1 MLGRTRALTRHAR
14 GFENEPVTRLLI
26 LLTLPEKIRMQY
38 YNGLLCEFPDL
49 AIDLVDHH
57 SKVDPYIGSADI
69 LLTFGAHMA
78 DHVLEKG
85 AKLKWIQALGTGVD
99 GIVDRPPFRE
109 GVLVTNM
116 HGLHG
121 DSVPEAAVMLMLA
134 LARDLP
140 RAMRNRNA
148 RKWERYPSQL
158 LKGKTVGIFGV
169 GAIARS
175 LAPKCKSFGMKVI
188 GITSAVRGVEG
199 FDRMVRRDDLESVLG
214 ELDFL
219 VLLTPY
225 TPETRGIVG
234 AKVLAAMKPS
244 AFLVNLAR
252 GGIVD
257 EDALLAALRS
267 RRLAGAALDVFAE
280 EPLPDGHVFW
290 GMDNVI
296 VTPHLGGFH
305 DQYAQEALP
314 TVVDNFRKFL
324 SGDVAHMAN
333 VVKR

>member
-1 MLGRTRALTRHAR
+1 
-14 GFENEPVTRLLI
+14 
-26 LLTLPEKIRMQY
+26 MQY
-38 YNGLLCEFPDL
+38 YKGLREAFPEMS
-49 AIDLVDHH
+49 IDLVDHH

-78 DHVLEKG
+78 DRVLEKG
-85 AKLKWIQALGTGVD
+85 RKLKWIQALGTGVD

-121 DSVPEAAVMLMLA
+121 DSVPEAAIMLMLA

-140 RAMRNRNA
+140 RAMRQRNA

-158 LKGKTVGIFGV
+158 LKGKTVGVFGV

-175 LAPKCKSFGMKVI
+175 LAPKCKSFGMRVV
-188 GITSAVRGVEG
+188 GITSSVRSMDG
-199 FDRMVRRDDLESVLG
+199 FDRMVHRNEIETAVR

-257 EDALLAALRS
+257 EETLLSALREN
-267 RRLAGAALDVFAE
+267 RLAGAALDVFAT
-280 EPLPDGHVFW
+280 EPLPEDHPFW
-290 GMDNVI
+290 SMDNVI

-305 DQYAQEALP
+305 DQYAKEALP
-314 TVVDNFRKFL
+314 TVVDNVRKFL
-324 SGDVAHMAN
+324 AGDIDNMAN
-333 VVKR
+333 IVKR

>member
-1 MLGRTRALTRHAR
+1 M
-14 GFENEPVTRLLI
+14 TRLLI
-26 LLTLPEKIRMQY
+26 LLTLPEKVRMQY
-38 YNGLLCEFPDL
+38 YDGLRGAFPGL

-85 AKLKWIQALGTGVD
+85 KKLRWIQALGTGVD

-121 DSVPEAAVMLMLA
+121 DSVPEAAIMLMLA

-140 RAMRNRNA
+140 RAMRNRDA
-148 RKWERYPSQL
+148 RKWERYPSRL

-169 GAIARS
+169 GAIAKS

-199 FDRMVRRDDLESVLG
+199 FDRMVRRDDLESAVG

-225 TPETRGIVG
+225 TRETQGIVG
-234 AKVLAAMKPS
+234 AKVLAAMKPA

-257 EDALLAALRS
+257 EDALLGALRGG
-267 RRLAGAALDVFAE
+267 RLAGAALDVFAS
-280 EPLPDGHVFW
+280 EPLPGDHPFW
-290 GMDNVI
+290 SMDNVI

-305 DQYAQEALP
+305 DQYAEEALP
-314 TVVDNFRKFL
+314 TVIENFRKFL
-324 SGDVAHMAN
+324 AGDVAHMVN
-333 VVKR
+333 VVKH

>member
-1 MLGRTRALTRHAR
+1 MLVGSAMI
-14 GFENEPVTRLLI
+14 RLLI

-38 YNGLLCEFPDL
+38 YRGLREAFPEMS
-49 AIDLVDHH
+49 IDLVDHH

-85 AKLKWIQALGTGVD
+85 KKLKWIQALGTGVD

-140 RAMRNRNA
+140 RAMRNRDA

-175 LAPKCKSFGMKVI
+175 LAPKCKSFGMRVV
-188 GITSAVRGVEG
+188 GITSSVRSMEG
-199 FDRMVRRDDLESVLG
+199 FDRMVHRDEIGTAVR

-225 TPETRGIVG
+225 TAETRGIVG
-234 AKVLAAMKPS
+234 EKVIGAMKPS

-257 EDALLAALRS
+257 EDALVSALREG
-267 RRLAGAALDVFAE
+267 RLAGAALDVFAT
-280 EPLPDGHVFW
+280 EPLPEDHPLW
-290 GMDNVI
+290 SMDNVI

-305 DQYAQEALP
+305 DQYAEEALP
-314 TVVDNFRKFL
+314 TVVENFRKFL
-324 SGDVAHMAN
+324 AGELDNMKN
-333 VVKR
+333 VVRR

>member
-1 MLGRTRALTRHAR
+1 M
-14 GFENEPVTRLLI
+14 TRLLI

-38 YNGLLCEFPDL
+38 YKGLREAFPEMS
-49 AIDLVDHH
+49 IDLVDHH

-85 AKLKWIQALGTGVD
+85 KKLRWIQALGTGVD
-99 GIVDRPPFRE
+99 GIVDRTPFRK

-121 DSVPEAAVMLMLA
+121 DSVPEAAIMLMLA

-140 RAMRNRNA
+140 RAMRQRNA

-175 LAPKCKSFGMKVI
+175 LAPKCRSFGMTVV
-188 GITSAVRGVEG
+188 GITSAPRAMEG
-199 FDRMVRRDDLESVLG
+199 FDRMVHRDDLESAVR

-225 TPETRGIVG
+225 TPETHGIVG
-234 AKVLAAMKPS
+234 AKMLAAMKPS

-257 EDALLAALRS
+257 EDALVGALREK
-267 RRLAGAALDVFAE
+267 RLAGAALDVFAA
-280 EPLPDGHVFW
+280 EPLPEDHPLW
-290 GMDNVI
+290 SMDNVI

-305 DQYAQEALP
+305 DQYAEEALP
-314 TVVDNFRKFL
+314 TVVENFRKFL
-324 SGDVAHMAN
+324 AGDLDKMKN

>member
-1 MLGRTRALTRHAR
+1 M
-14 GFENEPVTRLLI
+14 PRLLI
-26 LLTLPEKIRMQY
+26 LLTLPEKVRMQY
-38 YNGLLCEFPDL
+38 YRGLRDAFPEM

-57 SKVDPYIGSADI
+57 SKVDPYIDSADI

-85 AKLKWIQALGTGVD
+85 RKLRWIQALGTGVD

-121 DSVPEAAVMLMLA
+121 DSVPEAAIMLMLA
-134 LARDLP
+134 MARDLP
-140 RAMRNRNA
+140 RSMRQRNA
-148 RKWERYPSQL
+148 RKWDRYPSQL

-169 GAIARS
+169 GAIAKS

-199 FDRMVRRDDLESVLG
+199 FDRMVRRDDLESAVG

-225 TPETRGIVG
+225 TAETHGIVG
-234 AKVLAAMKPS
+234 ARVLAAMKPT

-252 GGIVD
+252 GGIVE
-257 EDALLAALRS
+257 EDALVHALREKH
-267 RRLAGAALDVFAE
+267 LAGAALDVFAI
-280 EPLPDGHVFW
+280 EPLPQDHPLW
-290 GMDNVI
+290 SMDNVI

-305 DQYAQEALP
+305 DQYAEQALP
-314 TVVDNFRKFL
+314 TVIENFRKFL
-324 SGDVAHMAN
+324 SGDTAGMTN

>member
-1 MLGRTRALTRHAR
+1 
-14 GFENEPVTRLLI
+14 
-26 LLTLPEKIRMQY
+26 
-38 YNGLLCEFPDL
+38 
-49 AIDLVDHH
+49 
-57 SKVDPYIGSADI
+57 
-69 LLTFGAHMA
+69 MA

-85 AKLKWIQALGTGVD
+85 KKLRWIQALGTGVD
-99 GIVDRPPFRE
+99 GIVDRPPFRK
-109 GVLVTNM
+109 GVLVSNM

-121 DSVPEAAVMLMLA
+121 DSVPEAAIMLMLA

-140 RAMRNRNA
+140 RALRQRNA

-175 LAPKCKSFGMKVI
+175 LAPKCRSFGMTVV
-188 GITSAVRGVEG
+188 GITSAPRAMEG
-199 FDRMVRRDDLESVLG
+199 FDRMVHRDDLESAVR

-225 TPETRGIVG
+225 TPETHGIVG
-234 AKVLAAMKPS
+234 AKMLAAMKPS

-257 EDALLAALRS
+257 EDALVGALREK
-267 RRLAGAALDVFAE
+267 RLAGAALDVFAA
-280 EPLPDGHVFW
+280 EPLPEDHPLW
-290 GMDNVI
+290 SMDNVI

-305 DQYAQEALP
+305 DQYAEEALP
-314 TVVDNFRKFL
+314 TVVENFRKFL
-324 SGDVAHMAN
+324 AGDLDKMKN

>member
-1 MLGRTRALTRHAR
+1 MRVIHM
-14 GFENEPVTRLLI
+14 TRLLI

-38 YNGLLCEFPDL
+38 YNRLHSEFPEMT
-49 AIDLVDHH
+49 IDLVDHH
-57 SKVDPYIGSADI
+57 SKVDPHIGAADI

-85 AKLKWIQALGTGVD
+85 RKLRWIQALGTGVD
-99 GIVDRPPFRE
+99 GIVDRAPFRE

-121 DSVPEAAVMLMLA
+121 DSVPESAVMLMLA

-140 RAMRNRNA
+140 RAMRQRNA

-175 LAPKCKSFGMKVI
+175 LAPKCKSFGMTVV
-188 GITSAVRGVEG
+188 GISSVPRSMDGFDHMIHRDKIEAAVR
-199 FDRMVRRDDLESVLG
+199 D
-214 ELDFL
+214 LDFL

-225 TPETRGIVG
+225 TAETQGIID
-234 AKVLAAMKPS
+234 AEVLAAMKPT

-257 EDALLAALRS
+257 EEALVRALREK
-267 RRLAGAALDVFAE
+267 RLAGAALDVFAT
-280 EPLPDGHVFW
+280 EPLPEDHPLW
-290 GMDNVI
+290 SMDNVI

-305 DQYAQEALP
+305 DQYAEEALP
-314 TVVDNFRKFL
+314 TVVENFRNFL
-324 SGDVAHMAN
+324 AGDIAKMKN

>member
-1 MLGRTRALTRHAR
+1 MA
-14 GFENEPVTRLLI
+14 RLLI
-26 LLTLPEKIRMQY
+26 LLTLPEKVRMQY
-38 YNGLLCEFPDL
+38 FDGLRGAFPEL

-85 AKLKWIQALGTGVD
+85 KKLRWIQALGTGVD
-99 GIVDRPPFRE
+99 GIVDRPPFRD

-121 DSVPEAAVMLMLA
+121 DSVPEAAIMLMLA

-169 GAIARS
+169 GAIAKS

-199 FDRMVRRDDLESVLG
+199 FDRMVRRDDLESAVG

-225 TPETRGIVG
+225 TPETHGIVG
-234 AKVLAAMKPS
+234 EKVLAAMKPG

-252 GGIVD
+252 GGIVE
-257 EDALLAALRS
+257 EDALVRALREK
-267 RRLAGAALDVFAE
+267 RLAGAALDVFAT
-280 EPLPDGHVFW
+280 EPLPQDHPLW
-290 GMDNVI
+290 SMDNVI

-305 DQYAQEALP
+305 DQYAEQALP
-314 TVVDNFRKFL
+314 TVIENLRKFL
-324 SGDVAHMAN
+324 SGDTAGMTN

>member
-1 MLGRTRALTRHAR
+1 
-14 GFENEPVTRLLI
+14 
-26 LLTLPEKIRMQY
+26 
-38 YNGLLCEFPDL
+38 
-49 AIDLVDHH
+49 
-57 SKVDPYIGSADI
+57 
-69 LLTFGAHMA
+69 
-78 DHVLEKG
+78 
-85 AKLKWIQALGTGVD
+85 
-99 GIVDRPPFRE
+99 
-109 GVLVTNM
+109 M

-121 DSVPEAAVMLMLA
+121 DSVPEAAIMLMLA

-169 GAIARS
+169 GAIAKS

-199 FDRMVRRDDLESVLG
+199 FDRMVRRDDLESAVG

-225 TPETRGIVG
+225 TPETHGIVG
-234 AKVLAAMKPS
+234 EKVLAAMKPG

-252 GGIVD
+252 GGIVE
-257 EDALLAALRS
+257 EDALARALREK
-267 RRLAGAALDVFAE
+267 RLAGAALDVFAT
-280 EPLPDGHVFW
+280 EPLPQDHPLW
-290 GMDNVI
+290 SMDNVI

-305 DQYAQEALP
+305 DQYAEQALP
-314 TVVDNFRKFL
+314 TVIENFRKFL
-324 SGDVAHMAN
+324 SGDTAGMTN

>member
-1 MLGRTRALTRHAR
+1 M
-14 GFENEPVTRLLI
+14 TRLLI

-38 YNGLLCEFPDL
+38 YKGLREAFPEMS
-49 AIDLVDHH
+49 IDLVDHH

-85 AKLKWIQALGTGVD
+85 KKLRWIQALGTGVD
-99 GIVDRPPFRE
+99 GIVDRPPFRK

-121 DSVPEAAVMLMLA
+121 DSVPEAAIMLMLA

-140 RAMRNRNA
+140 RALRQRNA

-175 LAPKCKSFGMKVI
+175 LAPKCRSFGMTVV
-188 GITSAVRGVEG
+188 GITSAPRAMEG
-199 FDRMVRRDDLESVLG
+199 FDRMVHRDDLESAVR

-225 TPETRGIVG
+225 TPETHGIVG
-234 AKVLAAMKPS
+234 AKMLAAMKPS

-257 EDALLAALRS
+257 EDALVGALREK
-267 RRLAGAALDVFAE
+267 RLAGAALDVFAA
-280 EPLPDGHVFW
+280 EPLPEDHPLW
-290 GMDNVI
+290 SMDNVI

-305 DQYAQEALP
+305 DQYAEEALP
-314 TVVDNFRKFL
+314 TVVENFRKFL
-324 SGDVAHMAN
+324 AGDLDKMKN

>member
-1 MLGRTRALTRHAR
+1 MLDYTMD
-14 GFENEPVTRLLI
+14 RLLI
-26 LLTLPEKIRMQY
+26 LLALPEKIRMQY
-38 YNGLLCEFPDL
+38 HDALRGEFPEL

-85 AKLKWIQALGTGVD
+85 KKLRWIQALGTGVD
-99 GIVDRPPFRE
+99 GIVDRPLFRE

-134 LARDLP
+134 LARDLT
-140 RAMRNRNA
+140 RAMRNRGA

-158 LKGKTVGIFGV
+158 LKGKAVGIFGV
-169 GAIARS
+169 GAIAKS
-175 LAPKCKSFGMKVI
+175 LGPKCKAFGMSVT
-188 GITSAVRGVEG
+188 GISSAPRKMEG
-199 FDRMVRRDDLESVLG
+199 FDRVIHRDELEKAVSEV
-214 ELDFL
+214 DFL

-225 TPETRGIVG
+225 SSDTHGIVS
-234 AKVLAAMKPS
+234 ARVLAAMKPS

-257 EDALLAALRS
+257 EDALVSALREK
-267 RRLAGAALDVFAE
+267 RLAGAALDVFAT
-280 EPLPDGHVFW
+280 EPLPEGHPLW
-290 GMDNVI
+290 TMDNVI

-305 DQYAQEALP
+305 DQYAEQALP

-324 SGDVAHMAN
+324 AGDIDGMSN
-333 VVKR
+333 IVKR

>member
-1 MLGRTRALTRHAR
+1 
-14 GFENEPVTRLLI
+14 
-26 LLTLPEKIRMQY
+26 MQY
-38 YNGLLCEFPDL
+38 YRGLRDAFPEL

-85 AKLKWIQALGTGVD
+85 KKLRWIQALGTGVD

-121 DSVPEAAVMLMLA
+121 DSVPEAAAMLMLA

-140 RAMRNRNA
+140 RAMRNRDA
-148 RKWERYPSQL
+148 RKWERYPSRL
-158 LKGKTVGIFGV
+158 LKGRTVGILGV

-175 LAPKCKSFGMKVI
+175 LAPKCKSFGMSVI
-188 GITSAVRGVEG
+188 GITSTPRSMEG
-199 FDRMVRRDDLESVLG
+199 FDRMVHREELERAVRD
-214 ELDFL
+214 LDFL

-225 TPETRGIVG
+225 TPETHGIID
-234 AKVLAAMKPS
+234 ARVLAAMKPS
-244 AFLVNLAR
+244 AYLVNLAR

-257 EDALLAALRS
+257 EDALIRALERGEI
-267 RRLAGAALDVFAE
+267 AGAALDVFAT
-280 EPLPDGHVFW
+280 EPLPEDHPLW
-290 GMDNVI
+290 SMDNVI

-305 DQYAQEALP
+305 DQYAEQALP
-314 TVVDNFRKFL
+314 TVVENFRKFL
-324 SGDVAHMAN
+324 AGDTAGMVN

>member
-1 MLGRTRALTRHAR
+1 MTK
-14 GFENEPVTRLLI
+14 LLI

-38 YNGLLCEFPDL
+38 HQRLRSEFPEL

-57 SKVDPYIGSADI
+57 SKADPFIGSADI

-85 AKLKWIQALGTGVD
+85 TRLKWIQALGTGVD

-140 RAMRNRNA
+140 RAMRNQQA
-148 RKWERYPSQL
+148 HQWDRYPSRL
-158 LKGKTVGIFGV
+158 LKGKTVGIFGL
-169 GAIARS
+169 GAIAKS
-175 LAPKCKSFGMKVI
+175 LAPKCRSFGMTVV
-188 GITSAVRGVEG
+188 GITSSPRSMEG
-199 FDRMVRRDDLESVLG
+199 FDRVVHRDELERTVPG
-214 ELDFL
+214 LDFL

-225 TPETRGIVG
+225 TPQTRGIVD

-257 EDALLAALRS
+257 EEALVRALREK
-267 RRLAGAALDVFAE
+267 RLAGAALDVFAT
-280 EPLPDGHVFW
+280 EPLPGDHPLW
-290 GMDNVI
+290 SMDNVI

-305 DQYAQEALP
+305 DQYAEEALP
-314 TVVDNFRKFL
+314 TVVENFRKFL
-324 SGDVAHMAN
+324 AGDTANMIN
-333 VVKR
+333 VVKRG

>member
-1 MLGRTRALTRHAR
+1 MA
-14 GFENEPVTRLLI
+14 RLLI
-26 LLTLPEKIRMQY
+26 LLTLPEKVRMQY
-38 YNGLLCEFPDL
+38 FDGLRGAFPEL

-85 AKLKWIQALGTGVD
+85 KKLRWIQALGTGVD
-99 GIVDRPPFRE
+99 GIVDRPPFRD

-121 DSVPEAAVMLMLA
+121 DSVPEAAIMLMLA

-199 FDRMVRRDDLESVLG
+199 FDRMVRRDDLESAVG

-225 TPETRGIVG
+225 TPETHGIVG
-234 AKVLAAMKPS
+234 EKVLAAMKPG

-252 GGIVD
+252 GGIVE
-257 EDALLAALRS
+257 EDALVRALREK
-267 RRLAGAALDVFAE
+267 RLAGAALDVFAT
-280 EPLPDGHVFW
+280 EPLPQDHPLW
-290 GMDNVI
+290 SMDNVI

-305 DQYAQEALP
+305 DQYAEQALP
-314 TVVDNFRKFL
+314 TVIENFRKFL
-324 SGDVAHMAN
+324 SGDTAGMTN

>member
-1 MLGRTRALTRHAR
+1 MI
-14 GFENEPVTRLLI
+14 RLLI

-38 YNGLLCEFPDL
+38 YDRLRSEFPGI

-57 SKVDPYIGSADI
+57 SKVDPHIGSADI

-85 AKLKWIQALGTGVD
+85 TRLQWIQALGTGVD

-121 DSVPEAAVMLMLA
+121 DSVPEAAIMLMLA

-140 RAMRNRNA
+140 RAMRNQQA
-148 RKWERYPSQL
+148 RKWDRYASRL

-175 LAPKCKSFGMKVI
+175 LAPKCKSFGMTVV
-188 GITSAVRGVEG
+188 GITSSVRGMEG
-199 FDRMVRRDDLESVLG
+199 FDRMVHRDELERTVG
-214 ELDFL
+214 GLDFL

-225 TPETRGIVG
+225 TPETHGIVD

-257 EDALLAALRS
+257 EDALVRALREK
-267 RRLAGAALDVFAE
+267 RLAGAALDVFAS
-280 EPLPDGHVFW
+280 EPLPADHPLW
-290 GMDNVI
+290 SMDNVI

-305 DQYAQEALP
+305 DQYAEEALP
-314 TVVDNFRKFL
+314 TVMENFRKFL
-324 SGDVAHMAN
+324 AGDTAHMIN

>member
-1 MLGRTRALTRHAR
+1 
-14 GFENEPVTRLLI
+14 VTNVLI
-26 LLTLPEKIRMQY
+26 VLTLPELVRMQY
-38 YNGLLCEFPDL
+38 FTHVKKHFPEVKLDM
-49 AIDLVDHH
+49 VDHH
-57 SKVDPYIGSADI
+57 SKVDPHIGAAEVLI
-69 LLTFGAHMA
+69 TFGAHMA

-85 AKLKWIQALGTGVD
+85 RKLKWIQALGTGVD
-99 GIVDRPPFRE
+99 GIADRPALRD

-121 DSVPEAAVMLMLA
+121 DSVPEAAMMLMLA

-148 RKWERYPSQL
+148 RQWERYPARL

-175 LAPKCKSFGMKVI
+175 LAPKCKAFGMSVV
-188 GITSAVRGVEG
+188 GISSAPREMEG
-199 FDRMVRRDDLESVLG
+199 FDRMVHRDALVQAVR
-214 ELDFL
+214 ELDFF

-225 TPETRGIVG
+225 TPGTRGIVDAG
-234 AKVLAAMKPS
+234 VLAAMKPS

-257 EDALLAALRS
+257 EEALMRALREK
-267 RRLAGAALDVFAE
+267 RIAGAALDVFAS
-280 EPLPDGHVFW
+280 EPLAADHPFW
-290 GMDNVI
+290 SMDNVI

-305 DQYAQEALP
+305 DQYAEQALP
-314 TVVDNFRKFL
+314 TVEENLRKYL
-324 SGDVAHMAN
+324 AGDLKGMIN

>member
-1 MLGRTRALTRHAR
+1 M
-14 GFENEPVTRLLI
+14 TRLLI

-38 YNGLLCEFPDL
+38 YKGLREAFPEMS
-49 AIDLVDHH
+49 IDLVDHH

-85 AKLKWIQALGTGVD
+85 KKLRWIQALGTGVD

-121 DSVPEAAVMLMLA
+121 DSVPEAAIMLMLA

-140 RAMRNRNA
+140 RAMRQRNA

-199 FDRMVRRDDLESVLG
+199 IDRMVRRDDLDSVVG

-225 TPETRGIVG
+225 TAETRGIVG
-234 AKVLAAMKPS
+234 EKVIGAMKPS

-257 EDALLAALRS
+257 EEALVGALRDK
-267 RRLAGAALDVFAE
+267 RLAGAALDVFAT
-280 EPLPDGHVFW
+280 EPLPENHPFW
-290 GMDNVI
+290 SMDNVI

-305 DQYAQEALP
+305 DQYAEEALP
-314 TVVDNFRKFL
+314 TVVENFRKFL
-324 SGDVAHMAN
+324 AGDLDNMKN

>member
-1 MLGRTRALTRHAR
+1 M
-14 GFENEPVTRLLI
+14 TRLLI

-38 YNGLLCEFPDL
+38 YDGLRGAFPDL
-49 AIDLVDHH
+49 AIDMVDHH
-57 SKVDPYIGSADI
+57 SKVDPHIASADI

-85 AKLKWIQALGTGVD
+85 KKLKWIQALGTGVD

-121 DSVPEAAVMLMLA
+121 DSVPEAAIMLMLV

-140 RAMRNRNA
+140 RAMRQRNA

-175 LAPKCKSFGMKVI
+175 LAPKCKSFGMTVV
-188 GITSAVRGVEG
+188 GISSVPRSMEG
-199 FDRMVRRDDLESVLG
+199 FDRMIRRDDLEETVRD
-214 ELDFL
+214 LDFL

-225 TPETRGIVG
+225 SRETHGVVG

-257 EDALLAALRS
+257 EEALVRALREK
-267 RRLAGAALDVFAE
+267 RLAGAALDVFAT
-280 EPLPDGHVFW
+280 EPLPGDHPLW

-305 DQYAQEALP
+305 DQYAEEALP
-314 TVVDNFRKFL
+314 TVVENFRKFL
-324 SGDVAHMAN
+324 SGDVANMMN

>member
-1 MLGRTRALTRHAR
+1 
-14 GFENEPVTRLLI
+14 
-26 LLTLPEKIRMQY
+26 
-38 YNGLLCEFPDL
+38 
-49 AIDLVDHH
+49 
-57 SKVDPYIGSADI
+57 
-69 LLTFGAHMA
+69 
-78 DHVLEKG
+78 VLEKG
-85 AKLKWIQALGTGVD
+85 KKLRWIQALGTGVD

-109 GVLVTNM
+109 DVLVTNM

-121 DSVPEAAVMLMLA
+121 DSVPEAAIMLMLA

-158 LKGKTVGIFGV
+158 MKGKTVGIFGV

-175 LAPKCKSFGMKVI
+175 LAPKCRSFGMKVI
-188 GITSAVRGVEG
+188 GITSAMRGVEG
-199 FDRMVRRDDLESVLG
+199 FDRMVRRDDLEATVG

-225 TPETRGIVG
+225 TAETRGIVG

-257 EDALLAALRS
+257 EEALLRALS
-267 RRLAGAALDVFAE
+267 EKRLAGAALDVFAE
-280 EPLPDGHVFW
+280 EPLPGDHPFW
-290 GMDNVI
+290 SMDNVI

-305 DQYAQEALP
+305 DQYAEQALP

-324 SGDVAHMAN
+324 AGDMAHMAN
-333 VVKR
+333 LVKR

>member
-1 MLGRTRALTRHAR
+1 M
-14 GFENEPVTRLLI
+14 TRLLI

-38 YNGLLCEFPDL
+38 HQRLRSEFPEL
-49 AIDLVDHH
+49 KIDLVDHH
-57 SKVDPYIGSADI
+57 SKVDPFIGSADI

-85 AKLKWIQALGTGVD
+85 TRLRWIQALGTGVD

-140 RAMRNRNA
+140 RAMRNQHA
-148 RKWERYPSQL
+148 RRWDRYASRL

-169 GAIARS
+169 GAIAKS
-175 LAPKCKSFGMKVI
+175 LAPKCKTFGMTVV
-188 GITSAVRGVEG
+188 GITSAVREVEG
-199 FDRMVRRDDLESVLG
+199 FHRVVHRDELEGTVP

-225 TPETRGIVG
+225 TPETHGIVD

-244 AFLVNLAR
+244 AYLVNLAR

-257 EDALLAALRS
+257 EQALMRALREK
-267 RRLAGAALDVFAE
+267 RLAGAALDVFAQ
-280 EPLPDGHVFW
+280 EPLPADHPLW
-290 GMDNVI
+290 NMDSVI

-305 DQYAQEALP
+305 DQYAEEALP
-314 TVVDNFRKFL
+314 TVVENFRKFL
-324 SGDVAHMAN
+324 AGDVKSMIN
-333 VVKR
+333 VVKHG

>member
-1 MLGRTRALTRHAR
+1 MRVGSAM
-14 GFENEPVTRLLI
+14 TRLLI

-38 YNGLLCEFPDL
+38 HDGLRAAFPEL

-57 SKVDPYIGSADI
+57 SKVDPYVGSADI

-85 AKLKWIQALGTGVD
+85 TKLKWIQALGTGVD

-121 DSVPEAAVMLMLA
+121 DSVPEAAIMLMLA

-140 RAMRNRNA
+140 RAMRNRSA
-148 RKWERYPSQL
+148 RKWERYPSRL
-158 LKGKTVGIFGV
+158 LKGKAAGIFGV

-175 LAPKCKSFGMKVI
+175 LAPKCKSFGMKVT
-188 GITSAVRGVEG
+188 GITSSPRCMEG
-199 FDRMVRRDDLESVLG
+199 FDLMVHRDTLG
-214 ELDFL
+214 EVVRELDFL

-225 TPETRGIVG
+225 TQQTHGIVG
-234 AKVLAAMKPS
+234 GSVIGAMKPT
-244 AFLVNLAR
+244 AYLINLAR

-257 EDALLAALRS
+257 EDALLRALREK
-267 RRLAGAALDVFAE
+267 RIAGAALDVFAK
-280 EPLPDGHVFW
+280 EPLPDDHPFW
-290 GMDNVI
+290 SMDNVI

-305 DQYAQEALP
+305 DQYAEEALP

-324 SGDVAHMAN
+324 AGDIDGMSNIV
-333 VVKR
+333 RR

>member
-1 MLGRTRALTRHAR
+1 M
-14 GFENEPVTRLLI
+14 TRLLI
-26 LLTLPEKIRMQY
+26 LLTLPEKIRTQY
-38 YNGLLCEFPDL
+38 YQGLRDAFPEMT
-49 AIDLVDHH
+49 IDLVDHH

-85 AKLKWIQALGTGVD
+85 VKLRWIQALGTGVD

-121 DSVPEAAVMLMLA
+121 DSVPEAAIMLMLA

-140 RAMRNRNA
+140 RAMRNRNE
-148 RKWERYPSQL
+148 RKWERYPSRL

-169 GAIARS
+169 SAIAKS
-175 LAPKCKSFGMKVI
+175 LAPKCKSFGMGVV
-188 GITSAVRGVEG
+188 GITSSVRPMEG
-199 FDRMVRRDDLESVLG
+199 FDRMVHRDRLEETVRG
-214 ELDFL
+214 LDFL

-225 TPETRGIVG
+225 TSETHGIVG
-234 AKVLAAMKPS
+234 AGVLAAMKPT

-257 EDALLAALRS
+257 EEALVRALREK
-267 RRLAGAALDVFAE
+267 RLAGAALDVFAT
-280 EPLPDGHVFW
+280 EPLPQDHPLW
-290 GMDNVI
+290 SMDNVI

-305 DQYAQEALP
+305 DQYAEQALP
-314 TVVDNFRKFL
+314 TVEENLRKFL
-324 SGDVAHMAN
+324 AGDIDDMKN
-333 VVKR
+333 IVKR

>member
-1 MLGRTRALTRHAR
+1 MS
-14 GFENEPVTRLLI
+14 
-26 LLTLPEKIRMQY
+26 
-38 YNGLLCEFPDL
+38 
-49 AIDLVDHH
+49 IDLVDHH

-85 AKLKWIQALGTGVD
+85 KKLRWIQALGTGVD
-99 GIVDRPPFRE
+99 GIVDRPPFRK

-121 DSVPEAAVMLMLA
+121 DSVPEAAIMLMLA

-140 RAMRNRNA
+140 RALRQRNA

-175 LAPKCKSFGMKVI
+175 LAPKCRSFGMTVV
-188 GITSAVRGVEG
+188 GITSAPRAMEG
-199 FDRMVRRDDLESVLG
+199 FDRMVHRDDLESAVR

-225 TPETRGIVG
+225 TPETHGIVG
-234 AKVLAAMKPS
+234 AKMLAAMKPS

-257 EDALLAALRS
+257 EDALVGALREK
-267 RRLAGAALDVFAE
+267 RLAGAALDVFAA
-280 EPLPDGHVFW
+280 EPLPEDHPLW
-290 GMDNVI
+290 SMDNVI

-305 DQYAQEALP
+305 DQYAEEALP
-314 TVVDNFRKFL
+314 TVVENFRKFL
-324 SGDVAHMAN
+324 AGDLDKMKN